1 MKDRWIVL
9 NYKDLLSNKRIIDE
23 KNSQKTKTFNV
34 KSLEKIGDG
43 KVIIRSIDDE
53 EYDAIDRSSK
63 TEYEMNM
70 NAVYR
75 AVVEPD
81 LRNAELHK
89 AYEVMDN
96 PVKIVRKIFSR
107 AEVNNIANEIA
118 KLSSMVQ
125 KKDLIKEVKND

>member
-1 MKDRWIVL
+1 M
-9 NYKDLLSNKRIIDE
+9 NYKDLLANKRIIDE

-107 AEVNNIANEIA
+107 AEVNNIVNEIA
-118 KLSSMVQ
+118 KLSNMVQ

>member
-1 MKDRWIVL
+1 M
-9 NYKDLLSNKRIIDE
+9 NYKDLLANKRIIDE

-118 KLSSMVQ
+118 KLSNMVQ

>member
-1 MKDRWIVL
+1 M
-9 NYKDLLSNKRIIDE
+9 NYKDLLANKRIIDE

-63 TEYEMNM
+63 NEYEMNM

-81 LRNAELHK
+81 LRNA
-89 AYEVMDN
+89 
-96 PVKIVRKIFSR
+96 
-107 AEVNNIANEIA
+107 
-118 KLSSMVQ
+118 
-125 KKDLIKEVKND
+125 

>member
-1 MKDRWIVL
+1 M
-9 NYKDLLSNKRIIDE
+9 NYKDLLANKRIIDE

-43 KVIIRSIDDE
+43 KVVIRSIDDE

-81 LRNAELHK
+81 LRSAELHK

-107 AEVNNIANEIA
+107 AEVNNIANKIA
-118 KLSSMVQ
+118 EVSNMVQ

>member
-1 MKDRWIVL
+1 M
-9 NYKDLLSNKRIIDE
+9 NYKDLLANKRIIDE

-34 KSLEKIGDG
+34 KSLEKTGDG

-70 NAVYR
+70 NSVYR

-107 AEVNNIANEIA
+107 AEANNIANEIA

>member
-1 MKDRWIVL
+1 M
-9 NYKDLLSNKRIIDE
+9 NYKDLLSNKRIIEE

-118 KLSSMVQ
+118 KLSNMVQ

>member
-1 MKDRWIVL
+1 M
-9 NYKDLLSNKRIIDE
+9 NYKDLLANKRIIDE
-23 KNSQKTKTFNV
+23 KNSQNTKTFNV

>member
-1 MKDRWIVL
+1 M
-9 NYKDLLSNKRIIDE
+9 NYKDLLANKRIIDE

-107 AEVNNIANEIA
+107 AEVNNIANKIA
-118 KLSSMVQ
+118 ELSNMVQ

>member
-1 MKDRWIVL
+1 M
-9 NYKDLLSNKRIIDE
+9 NYKDLLANKRIIDE

-89 AYEVMDN
+89 TYEVMDN

-118 KLSSMVQ
+118 KLSNMVQ

>member
-1 MKDRWIVL
+1 M
-9 NYKDLLSNKRIIDE
+9 NYKDLLANKRIIDE

-118 KLSSMVQ
+118 KLSNMVQ
-125 KKDLIKEVKND
+125 EKDLIKEVKND

>member
-1 MKDRWIVL
+1 M
-9 NYKDLLSNKRIIDE
+9 NYKDLLSNKRIIEE

-34 KSLEKIGDG
+34 KSLENVGDG

>member
-1 MKDRWIVL
+1 M
-9 NYKDLLSNKRIIDE
+9 NYKDLLANKRIIDE

-118 KLSSMVQ
+118 KLSDMVQ

>member
-1 MKDRWIVL
+1 M
-9 NYKDLLSNKRIIDE
+9 NYKDLLANKRIIDE

-81 LRNAELHK
+81 LGNAELHK
-89 AYEVMDN
+89 EYEVMDN

>member
-1 MKDRWIVL
+1 M

-118 KLSSMVQ
+118 KISNMVQ

>member
-1 MKDRWIVL
+1 M
-9 NYKDLLSNKRIIDE
+9 NYKDLLANKRIIDE

-34 KSLEKIGDG
+34 KSLENVGDG

-118 KLSSMVQ
+118 KLSNMVQ

>member
-1 MKDRWIVL
+1 M

>member
-1 MKDRWIVL
+1 M

-34 KSLEKIGDG
+34 KSLENVGDG

-118 KLSSMVQ
+118 KLSNMVQ

>member
-1 MKDRWIVL
+1 M

-34 KSLEKIGDG
+34 KSLENVGDG

>member
-1 MKDRWIVL
+1 M

-70 NAVYR
+70 SAVYR

-81 LRNAELHK
+81 LRNSELHK

-118 KLSSMVQ
+118 KLSNMVQ

>member
-1 MKDRWIVL
+1 M
-9 NYKDLLSNKRIIDE
+9 NYKDLLENKGIIDE

-81 LRNAELHK
+81 LRNSELHK
-89 AYEVMDN
+89 AYDVMDN

>member
-1 MKDRWIVL
+1 M
-9 NYKDLLSNKRIIDE
+9 NYKDLLANKRIIDE

-118 KLSSMVQ
+118 ELSNMVQ

>member
-1 MKDRWIVL
+1 M

-96 PVKIVRKIFSR
+96 PIKIVRKIFSR

>member
-1 MKDRWIVL
+1 M
-9 NYKDLLSNKRIIDE
+9 NYKDLLSNKRIIDK

-34 KSLEKIGDG
+34 KSLENVGDG

>member
-1 MKDRWIVL
+1 M

-70 NAVYR
+70 NAVYG

>member
-1 MKDRWIVL
+1 M
-9 NYKDLLSNKRIIDE
+9 NYKDLLANKRIIDE

-118 KLSSMVQ
+118 KISSMVQ
-125 KKDLIKEVKND
+125 KKDLKKKKKND

>member
-1 MKDRWIVL
+1 M
-9 NYKDLLSNKRIIDE
+9 NYKDLLANKRIIDE

-96 PVKIVRKIFSR
+96 PVKIERKIFSR

-118 KLSSMVQ
+118 KISSMVQ
-125 KKDLIKEVKND
+125 KKDLKKKKKND

>member
-1 MKDRWIVL
+1 M
-9 NYKDLLSNKRIIDE
+9 NYKDLLANKRIIDE

-107 AEVNNIANEIA
+107 VEVNNIANEIA
-118 KLSSMVQ
+118 KLSNMVQ

>member
-1 MKDRWIVL
+1 M
-9 NYKDLLSNKRIIDE
+9 NYKDLLANKGIIDE

-118 KLSSMVQ
+118 KLSNMVQ

>member
-1 MKDRWIVL
+1 M

-23 KNSQKTKTFNV
+23 KNSPKTKTFNV
-34 KSLEKIGDG
+34 KSLENVGDG

>member
-1 MKDRWIVL
+1 
-9 NYKDLLSNKRIIDE
+9 
-23 KNSQKTKTFNV
+23 
-34 KSLEKIGDG
+34 
-43 KVIIRSIDDE
+43 
-53 EYDAIDRSSK
+53 
-63 TEYEMNM
+63 MNM

>member
-1 MKDRWIVL
+1 M
-9 NYKDLLSNKRIIDE
+9 NYKDLLANKRIIDE

>member
-1 MKDRWIVL
+1 ML
-9 NYKDLLSNKRIIDE
+9 NYKDLLANKRIIDE

>member
-1 MKDRWIVL
+1 M
-9 NYKDLLSNKRIIDE
+9 NYKDLLANKRIIDE

-107 AEVNNIANEIA
+107 AEVNNIANEIV
-118 KLSSMVQ
+118 KLSSMVP

>member
-1 MKDRWIVL
+1 M
-9 NYKDLLSNKRIIDE
+9 NYKDLLSNKRIIEE

>member
-1 MKDRWIVL
+1 MNI
-9 NYKDLLSNKRIIDE
+9 KDLLENKRIIDE
-23 KNSQKTKTFNV
+23 KKKKKTKTFNV

-118 KLSSMVQ
+118 KLSNMVQ

>member
-1 MKDRWIVL
+1 M

-34 KSLEKIGDG
+34 KSLENVGDG

-96 PVKIVRKIFSR
+96 PVKIDRKIFSR

-118 KLSSMVQ
+118 KLSNMVQ

>member
-1 MKDRWIVL
+1 M
-9 NYKDLLSNKRIIDE
+9 NYKDLLSNKRIIEE

-34 KSLEKIGDG
+34 KSLENVGDG

-118 KLSSMVQ
+118 KLSNMVQ

>member
-1 MKDRWIVL
+1 M
-9 NYKDLLSNKRIIDE
+9 NYKDLLANKRIIDE

-70 NAVYR
+70 HAVYR

>member
-1 MKDRWIVL
+1 M
-9 NYKDLLSNKRIIDE
+9 NYKDLLANKRIIDE

-107 AEVNNIANEIA
+107 AEINNIANEIA
-118 KLSSMVQ
+118 KLSNMVQ

>member
-1 MKDRWIVL
+1 M
-9 NYKDLLSNKRIIDE
+9 NYKDLLSNKRIIEE

-53 EYDAIDRSSK
+53 EYDAIDSSSK

-118 KLSSMVQ
+118 KLSNMVQ